1 MIEFKMDDI
10 FKSDCEAITNTVNC
24 VGAMGAGLALAFK
37 RRYPEMYKEY
47 VEVCNKGELRPG
59 KMHIWENPTG
69 NPKYIIN
76 FPTKDDFRKDSEMEY
91 IINGLVA
98 LKDEIRARGIK
109 SIAIPALGSGLGNL
123 PWDAVKAH
131 IKNFEL
137 MLPEVVR
144 VVVYEPLN

>member
-10 FKSDCEAITNTVNC
+10 FRSECEAITNTVNTKG
-24 VGAMGAGLALAFK
+24 VMGAGLALAFK

-47 VEVCNKGELRPG
+47 VEVCKKNELRPG
-59 KMHIWENPTG
+59 KMHVWENPTG

-76 FPTKDDFRKDSEMEY
+76 FPTKDDFRKDSEMSY
-91 IINGLVA
+91 IIDGLVA
-98 LKDEIRARGIK
+98 LKDEIINRNIR
-109 SIAIPALGSGLGNL
+109 SIAVPALGSGLGGL
-123 PWDAVKAH
+123 QWEEVKSL

-137 MLPEVVR
+137 MLPEIVR